1 MNEKFTNKA
10 IVKFCQSKFENHIP
24 TKLSVFCQQ
33 ILSLK
38 RARLVLV
45 SRRLKK
51 NISDNDNAILLT
63 DFPQKLKFGKTHGI
77 LITLSYVNSLFFC
90 SATKYLLSS
99 LKN

>member
-51 NISDNDNAILLT
+51 NISDNDNAISI
-63 DFPQKLKFGKTHGI
+63 DRFSSKTKI
-77 LITLSYVNSLFFC
+77 WKDSWYFNNSLLC
-90 SATKYLLSS
+90 
-99 LKN
+99 